1 MKANKQTREA
11 VDFVDVRRNGDGGT
25 TYKCLKCGHTVEA
38 NAYNETDY
46 RTMVAHAA
54 NCTGVKPEL
63 RAVEIYSSATTDIAA
78 LNKHVKQLAGHIKAC
93 IPNGADLSDHE
104 AIALARV
111 SMATDLSPFTGEVW
125 YIPKK
130 GPHIGIRGLRRK
142 AKEQSLYSKS
152 FRPMTPDEITN
163 HDVRTGVGDVGYVC
177 ELYRHDLIKEA
188 AQINQMLGGATI
200 PIKPTVGIGI
210 WRKAYKE
217 IAQYKD
223 DSIPHGKSP
232 AWVAKKRAEADALSQ
247 VYDVTIG
254 LTFSDE
260 VGEYLEVA
268 DTEDAGWSVVPED
281 EIVRREAAVNAE
293 KRADADMLK
302 VAAMNAADDL
312 VHIAAKYKSGE
323 LETPPWVE
331 EIREKIRNDPKA
343 SEPVDRGMIQ
353 QMNVSAQR
361 KVTEAQ
367 FRAFVEVVFGKLED
381 MTFGGSRVLMNV
393 INGKDFEAQVV
404 SLLS

>member
-11 VDFVDVRRNGDGGT
+11 ADFVDVRRNGDGGT

-78 LNKHVKQLAGHIKAC
+78 LNEHVKQLAGHIKAC
-93 IPNGADLSDHE
+93 IPNGADLTDHE

-152 FRPMTPDEITN
+152 FRRMTDDEITN

-177 ELYRHDLIKEA
+177 ELWRHDLTKEA
-188 AQINQMLGGATI
+188 AQINQALPGASI
-200 PIKPTVGIGI
+200 PIKPIVGIGI

-217 IAQYKD
+217 ISQYKD
-223 DSIPHGKSP
+223 DSVPHGKSP

-247 VYDVTIG
+247 VYDVAIR
-254 LTFSDE
+254 LPFSDE
-260 VGEYLEVA
+260 PSEYLEVA
-268 DTEDAGWSVVPED
+268 DAEDAGWSVVPED
-281 EIVRREAAVNAE
+281 EIMRREAAN
-293 KRADADMLK
+293 
-302 VAAMNAADDL
+302 NAARHAEVPLQDATPTKSFEDL
-312 VHIAAKYKSGE
+312 IAAFKDGE
-323 LETPPWVE
+323 RELPPWVE
-331 EIREKIRNDPKA
+331 EIREQIRNDPKA
-343 SEPVDRGMIQ
+343 SEPVDKGMIQ

-381 MTFGGSRVLMNV
+381 MTFGGSRILMNV
-393 INGKDFEAQVV
+393 INGKEFGAQVV

>member
-1 MKANKQTREA
+1 
-11 VDFVDVRRNGDGGT
+11 
-25 TYKCLKCGHTVEA
+25 
-38 NAYNETDY
+38 
-46 RTMVAHAA
+46 
-54 NCTGVKPEL
+54 
-63 RAVEIYSSATTDIAA
+63 
-78 LNKHVKQLAGHIKAC
+78 
-93 IPNGADLSDHE
+93 
-104 AIALARV
+104 
-111 SMATDLSPFTGEVW
+111 MATDLSPFTGEIW

-152 FRPMTPDEITN
+152 FRPMTPDEITD

-177 ELYRHDLIKEA
+177 ELYRHDLTREA
-188 AQINQMLGGATI
+188 AQINQMSGGATI
-200 PIKPTVGIGI
+200 PIKPIVGIGI

-223 DSIPHGKSP
+223 DNVPHGKSP
-232 AWVAKKRAEADALSQ
+232 AWVARKRAEADALSQ

-268 DTEDAGWSVVPED
+268 DAEDAGWSVVPED
-281 EIVRREAAVNAE
+281 EIVRREAVSNAG
-293 KRADADMLK
+293 RQADADTFK
-302 VAAMNAADDL
+302 VAAMKAADDL
-312 VHIAAKYKSGE
+312 MHIAAKYKDGE
-323 LETPPWVE
+323 RELPPWVK

-343 SEPVDRGMIQ
+343 SEPVDKGMIQ
-353 QMNVSAQR
+353 QLNVSAQR

-381 MTFGGSRVLMNV
+381 MTFGGSRILMNV